1 MIFNCLSAYLC
12 KVNKIIA
19 TFAKNSNEMKVE
31 REIAGFALPFTA
43 GVILTS
49 LIGITSHDIHVFN
62 ASASLAALSVPLAAV
77 LHPGTR
83 RRARA
88 SWVLTVFMAL
98 CLGCFCGAC
107 GKILEISNI
116 ENRVSIWAEKLGML
130 MQERADAVPFRNPDT
145 NALIKALLTG
155 ERCDIPSGITTAF
168 RDSGASHI
176 LALSGFHLG
185 IIYGLVTSLLS
196 LAGNRRKALA
206 TRSVVTIFICLVYTL
221 ATGAGASIVRALLFI
236 IINETARMTHR
247 YRSTGS
253 VLLTALVIQLTI
265 SPSSISSVG
274 FQLSYAA
281 MAGIAFIFPW
291 MKSLWPGRPHEDRG
305 FAKWMRRTWDSASM
319 SISCQLTTAPL
330 AWYYFHSFPVH
341 FLLTNLIALPLT
353 GIIIPSALGVMVLDS
368 IGLCPGF
375 MIHAVEFLVTMMTEA
390 LDIIAEM

>member
-1 MIFNCLSAYLC
+1 
-12 KVNKIIA
+12 
-19 TFAKNSNEMKVE
+19 MKVE

-49 LIGITSHDIHVFN
+49 LTGISSHDIHVLN
-62 ASASLAALSVPLAAV
+62 ASASLAALSVPLTAV

-88 SWVLTVFMAL
+88 SWTVTVLMAL

-107 GKILEISNI
+107 GKILEISAI
-116 ENRVSIWAEKLGML
+116 ESRTSIWAGKLGLL

-196 LAGNRRKALA
+196 VAGNRKKAVIA
-206 TRSVVTIFICLVYTL
+206 RSITTVIICLIYTL
-221 ATGAGASIVRALLFI
+221 ATGACDSIVRALIFI
-236 IINETARMTHR
+236 IINEAARMTHR
-247 YRSTGS
+247 YHSTGS
-253 VLLTALVIQLTI
+253 VLFTSLVIQLAI

-291 MKSLWPGRPHEDRG
+291 MKSLWPGQPHKDRG
-305 FAKWMRRTWDSASM
+305 FAKGMRWIWNSASM

-368 IGLCPGF
+368 IGLCPEF
-375 MIHAVEFLVTMMTEA
+375 MIHAVEFLVTMMTGS
-390 LDIIAEM
+390 LNIIAEM